1 MEIPRLREECMVSS
15 LATAGDPT
23 PAYICPFDQ
32 AYSYPEQAARE
43 LKMDQSLLAVLA
55 SPRKAVTVSV
65 PVKLDSGVVQVLAGH
80 RVQHC
85 DVLGSLQGVGSV
97 TTRL

>member
-1 MEIPRLREECMVSS
+1 MEIPRLLRRMYGFTI

-43 LKMDQSLLAVLA
+43 LKMDQSLLAVPG
-55 SPRKAVTVSV
+55 PRKVVTVSV
-65 PVKLDSGVVQVLAGH
+65 PKTG
-80 RVQHC
+80 
-85 DVLGSLQGVGSV
+85 
-97 TTRL
+97 